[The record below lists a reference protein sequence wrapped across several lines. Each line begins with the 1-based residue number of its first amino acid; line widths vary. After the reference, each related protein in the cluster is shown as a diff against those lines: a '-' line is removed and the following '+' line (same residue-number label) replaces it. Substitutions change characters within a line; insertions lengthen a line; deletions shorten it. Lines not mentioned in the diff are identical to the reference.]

1 MLSSHWP
8 LADLRLQTPDLELR
22 WPSPDDLGAL
32 ADLAAPGVHDPE
44 VQPFMV
50 PWTDTS
56 PEERA
61 RGTLQYHWSRWGA
74 WKPSNWVLTLAVLR
88 DGVVVGTQDV
98 GGRDYAV
105 LREVHT
111 GSWLGQRYQGQGIGT
126 QMRAAVLHLAFDGLG
141 AQWAIS
147 AAFENNPAS
156 LGVSRKLGYRD
167 DGVDW
172 YQVRGRP
179 ELSRRLRLD
188 RAGWEAAR
196 TVPVQIHGLPP
207 CLPLFG
213 LPADGGR

>member
-1 MLSSHWP
+1 
-8 LADLRLQTPDLELR
+8 
-22 WPSPDDLGAL
+22 
-32 ADLAAPGVHDPE
+32 
-44 VQPFMV
+44 
-50 PWTDTS
+50 
-56 PEERA
+56 
-61 RGTLQYHWSRWGA
+61 
-74 WKPSNWVLTLAVLR
+74 
-88 DGVVVGTQDV
+88 
-98 GGRDYAV
+98 
-105 LREVHT
+105 
-111 GSWLGQRYQGQGIGT
+111 
-126 QMRAAVLHLAFDGLG
+126 MRAAVLHLAFDGLG
-141 AQWAIS
+141 AQWATS

-213 LPADGGR
+213 LPTGGG